1 MLTQEDLDRISELA
15 NNIEDRLNDLDC
27 TSLAD
32 LLDEVQSIQSDA
44 TELRGLVDDI
54 ELDENELGEYSHQF
68 TFKDIDTFVK
78 KYAKLDGV
86 TIAAVLSDYGNFVDC
101 ESTTEEV
108 KDESEE

>member
-15 NNIEDRLNDLDC
+15 NNIEDRLNDLDS

-54 ELDENELGEYSHQF
+54 ELDENELGELVPENLSAGEYDSLKEVLNYWR
-68 TFKDIDTFVK
+68 TDNG
-78 KYAKLDGV
+78 YPAK
-86 TIAAVLSDYGNFVDC
+86 
-101 ESTTEEV
+101 
-108 KDESEE
+108 